1 MLSREGDILWH
12 GDVCDEGRRLLPDR
26 APAMLQGSI
35 VPSVHELTPPRPQKT
50 MFGVFDGH
58 GGKFVAR
65 KCSEHCWVDEE
76 DIEERFWKLDETLG
90 PQSLSS
96 GTTASIMV
104 INHVDGDDF
113 SVTLAWVGDSQIME
127 IDVLLR
133 VPCPINVQLDLHEFS
148 DTLR

>member
-1 MLSREGDILWH
+1 
-12 GDVCDEGRRLLPDR
+12 
-26 APAMLQGSI
+26 MLQGSI

-127 IDVLLR
+127 IDVLER